1 MTCPPTWRM
10 CWGRPRHVGAAGAVK
25 TARRA
30 QALTIVEKA
39 ERVFHAGKT
48 DYG

>member
-10 CWGRPRHVGAAGAVK
+10 CGGRAQHFCAAGAVK

-30 QALTIVEKA
+30 QALKISEKA
-39 ERVFHAGKT
+39 ERVIHAGKT